1 MDAPLPAWS
10 IPVLTI
16 RGLMKAIAAGGVLHC
31 YERWQLTEQNQW
43 NQYVLTMPDGTHHAV
58 SGKAAVT
65 AERKGLVRVE
75 RA

>member
-1 MDAPLPAWS
+1 MDAPPPAWS
-10 IPVLTI
+10 APVLTI
-16 RGLMKAIAAGGVLHC
+16 RGLMKLMAAGGVLRC

-43 NQYVLTMPDGTHHAV
+43 NQYVLTMPNGTRHAV

-75 RA
+75 R